1 MSDPT
6 TSQGNVPTAEL
17 LKQLSD
23 QTSRLIRQE
32 MALARAELSVKGKQ
46 AGVGA
51 GLFGGAGVFALYAL
65 GALTAAA
72 IAALALALD
81 TWLAALIVALIWAAV
96 AGVMAL
102 VGKNRVQEALPP
114 VPEDT
119 VESVKE
125 DMQWTKAKAQEG
137 RR

>member
-1 MSDPT
+1 MSQQTHDRDL
-6 TSQGNVPTAEL
+6 PTADL
-17 LKQLSD
+17 VRQLSD

-32 MALARAELSVKGKQ
+32 MALARAELTAKGKQ
-46 AGVGA
+46 AGIGA
-51 GLFGGAGVFALYAL
+51 GLFGGAGVFALLAL
-65 GALTAAA
+65 GALTATV
-72 IAALALALD
+72 IAALALAMD
-81 TWLAALIVALIWAAV
+81 TWLAALIVTVLWAVV

-114 VPEDT
+114 VPEDS

-125 DMQWTKAKAQEG
+125 DVQWTKTKAQEG

>member
-1 MSDPT
+1 MSDQT
-6 TSQGNVPTAEL
+6 RDRDLPTAEL
-17 LKQLSD
+17 VRQLSD

-32 MALARAELSVKGKQ
+32 MALARAELTVKGKQ
-46 AGVGA
+46 AGIGA
-51 GLFGGAGVFALYAL
+51 GLFGGAGVFGLLAL

-72 IAALALALD
+72 IAALALAMD
-81 TWLAALIVALIWAAV
+81 TWLAALIVTVVWAAV

-114 VPEDT
+114 VPEDS

-125 DMQWTKAKAQEG
+125 DVQWTKTKAQEG